1 MGLDPEGHVDLGQ
14 SLRALAERGVTR
26 VFSEGG
32 PKVAGR
38 LINLGLADDV
48 VLITAEK
55 PLGRPG
61 QPSLSEQARAALL
74 DPQRYAPVD
83 RVIYGPDVMR
93 RFERA
98 P

>member
-1 MGLDPEGHVDLGQ
+1 M
-14 SLRALAERGVTR
+14 TR

-38 LINLGLADDV
+38 LINLSLADDV